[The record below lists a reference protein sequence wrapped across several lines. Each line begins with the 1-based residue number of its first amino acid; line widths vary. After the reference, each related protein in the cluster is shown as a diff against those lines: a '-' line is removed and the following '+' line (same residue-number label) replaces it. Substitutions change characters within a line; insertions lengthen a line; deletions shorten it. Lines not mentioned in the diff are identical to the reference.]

1 MHNPSIILHPHASS
15 KRGFN
20 MAAKSKKS
28 AAAEKSV
35 AIREMKQQ
43 QHHNIQHQQYQQHSP
58 PRTHIIKDDE
68 TLLIDPAIVAAENPD
83 VSSPVFLMLR
93 MISKARPLK
102 LYFAL
107 LAIHTLLDTLIPAT
121 RIIPPPAICPVGAR
135 PEALSTRGI
144 PLPIRYPLSLAY
156 LAISCLQQL
165 LPFFIHWYSS
175 STERHKLAPPL
186 FRHPSYLDPSIKP

>member
-28 AAAEKSV
+28 AASEKSV

-43 QHHNIQHQQYQQHSP
+43 QHHHLQQQYRQQSTP
-58 PRTHIIKDDE
+58 QTQTIQDDE

-83 VSSPVFLMLR
+83 VSSPVFHMLR
-93 MISKARPLK
+93 MILQARPLK

-107 LAIHTLLDTLIPAT
+107 LAIHTLLDTLIPANGNT
-121 RIIPPPAICPVGAR
+121 PPPALLTR
-135 PEALSTRGI
+135 RRHTPEALSSHRI
-144 PLPIRYPLSLAY
+144 PLPSHIL
-156 LAISCLQQL
+156 
-165 LPFFIHWYSS
+165 FH
-175 STERHKLAPPL
+175 RHTLRSFA
-186 FRHPSYLDPSIKP
+186 